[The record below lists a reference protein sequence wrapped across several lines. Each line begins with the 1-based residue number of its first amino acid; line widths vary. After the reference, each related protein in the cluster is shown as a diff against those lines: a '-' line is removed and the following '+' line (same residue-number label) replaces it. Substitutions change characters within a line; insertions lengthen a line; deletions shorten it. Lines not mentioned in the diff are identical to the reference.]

1 MVQSLAYSAL
11 FHLGPQRL
19 SRDLRCVFEGL
30 RDRPQFAFS
39 PTPIPPEAWGQG
51 DPGAPQLEATLNRI
65 APLVQG

>member
-1 MVQSLAYSAL
+1 
-11 FHLGPQRL
+11 QRL

-51 DPGAPQLEATLNRI
+51 DPAAPQLEATLNRI
-65 APLVQG
+65 AALLQGWEGA